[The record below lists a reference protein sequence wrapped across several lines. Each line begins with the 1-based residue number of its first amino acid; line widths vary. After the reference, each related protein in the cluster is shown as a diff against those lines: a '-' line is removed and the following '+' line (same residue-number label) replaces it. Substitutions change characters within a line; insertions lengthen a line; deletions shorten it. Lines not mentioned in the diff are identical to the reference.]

1 MTEKINKKP
10 IRIKKIRVD
19 QLLVDRGLVENRTK
33 AQALIMAGKVFN
45 GEQRINKAGDK
56 IANDKPLEIRGQPHP
71 WVSRGGLKLEAA
83 VKYFDINIKGLIAMD
98 VGSSTGGFSDL
109 LLQNGAKKIYAIDV
123 GRGQLHWKLRSDDRV
138 IVMEGTNA
146 RYLTNDDIKDK
157 IDMIVCDASFIGL
170 EKVLERPL
178 EFAADEAWLV
188 ALIKPQFQV
197 GKGLVGK
204 GGIVRD
210 PELHKRTCDEISSW
224 IASLDG
230 WNVEGIIESP
240 ITGARGNIEFLIT
253 AKKSII

>member
-1 MTEKINKKP
+1 MADK
-10 IRIKKIRVD
+10 IKKIRVD

-33 AQALIMAGKVFN
+33 AQALIMAGKAFS

-56 IANDKPLEIRGQPHP
+56 IASDKPLEIRGQAHP
-71 WVSRGGLKLEAA
+71 WVSRGGLKLDAA
-83 VKYFDINIKGLIAMD
+83 IKHFNIDVKGLTAMD

-146 RYLTNDDIKDK
+146 RHITSDDIKDP
-157 IDMIVCDASFIGL
+157 IDIITCDASFIGL
-170 EKVLERPL
+170 EKILETPL
-178 EFAADEAWLV
+178 KFASDEAWLV
-188 ALIKPQFQV
+188 ELIKPQFQV
-197 GKGLVGK
+197 GQGVVGK

-210 PELHKRTCDEISSW
+210 PDLHKRTCDEVSNW
-224 IASLDG
+224 ITSLDG
-230 WNVEGIIESP
+230 WQVEGIIKSP

-253 AKKSII
+253 AKRHIK